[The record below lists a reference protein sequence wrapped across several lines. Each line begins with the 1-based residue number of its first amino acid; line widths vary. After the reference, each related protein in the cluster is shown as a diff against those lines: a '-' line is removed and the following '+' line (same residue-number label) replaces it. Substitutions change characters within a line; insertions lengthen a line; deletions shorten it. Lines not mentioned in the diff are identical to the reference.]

1 MIKQRKGITPVIA
14 IVLLLL
20 VTVGA
25 VGVVYTQFQNIANQG
40 NTNFNTD
47 ARQTEVALEGVS
59 LNADN
64 NDSMQLT
71 WTNKQSSIE
80 INQSESLQIRFVPQ
94 SGESGILF
102 QQVATGNFNSLDV
115 ANQTFPYTG
124 GASNP
129 ANPDTGC
136 FITADNYDEDD
147 YLVETG
153 ETITCDTNVKFPGP
167 TEEVDL
173 VVAVQGG
180 DKTWT
185 YTCSP
190 QTSDSQTC

>member
-47 ARQTEVALEGVS
+47 ARQTEIALEGVS
-59 LNADN
+59 LNPDN

-80 INQSESLQIRFVPQ
+80 INQSDSLQIRFVPQ
-94 SGESGILF
+94 EGESGVLF

-115 ANQTFPYTG
+115 ANQSFPYVPPDPL
-124 GASNP
+124 NP
-129 ANPDTGC
+129 STSC
-136 FITADNYDEDD
+136 FITASNLDEDD

-153 ETITCDTNVKFPGP
+153 ETRTCDTNVKFPGP
-167 TEEVDL
+167 TEEVDI

-180 DKTWT
+180 DKTWR
-185 YTCSP
+185 YTCAP

>member
-47 ARQTEVALEGVS
+47 ARQTEVAIEGVS
-59 LNADN
+59 LNSTN
-64 NDSMQLT
+64 NSMSVT
-71 WTNKQSSIE
+71 WTNQQESIE
-80 INQSESLQIRFVPQ
+80 INQTNSLQMRFIPQ
-94 SGESGILF
+94 DGNSGVLFSQLESGNFDGLT
-102 QQVATGNFNSLDV
+102 VADDNYPSSGS
-115 ANQTFPYTG
+115 APG
-124 GASNP
+124 I
-129 ANPDTGC
+129 GC
-136 FITADNYDEDD
+136 FNEAVYDTEDEQ
-147 YLVETG
+147 LVETG
-153 ETITCDTNVKFPGP
+153 ETVTCNTNVEFPGP
-167 TEEVDL
+167 TEEIGV

-185 YTCSP
+185 YTCAP